1 MEKLTRDDLLPL
13 EDYSEQR
20 PQWRTSMRE
29 VRRART
35 VHLGEHFT
43 LLFENRQTI
52 HYQIQEMLH
61 IERIFDAGG
70 IADELNAYNPLIPDG
85 DNLKATLQIEYP
97 DIDRRRVM
105 LEKLRGVEHGGLWL
119 EIGGERC
126 IAIADEDLER
136 SDDTKTS
143 AVHFLRY
150 PLTEAMLR
158 AAQSGAE
165 MSFGVEHPEYAHCTT
180 VSPETRELLASDLG

>member
-1 MEKLTRDDLLPL
+1 MEKLTRNDLLTL

-35 VHLGEHFT
+35 VHLGAHFT

-52 HYQIQEMLH
+52 LYQIQEMLH

-70 IADELNAYNPLIPDG
+70 IADELSAYNPLIPDG

-97 DIDRRRVM
+97 DVDERRVM

-119 EIGGERC
+119 EIDGERC
-126 IAIADEDLER
+126 TAIADEDLER

-150 PLTEAMLR
+150 PLTEAMLS
-158 AAQSGAE
+158 AARSGAQ
-165 MSFGVEHPEYAHCTT
+165 MTFGVDHPEYTHSAAAE
-180 VSPETRELLASDLG
+180 PATRDQLAADLG